1 MRKPRL
7 QPRRRQLY
15 LRRIIDGAIE
25 GVSNRNTGAE
35 KVIIGLPKEIKDN
48 EYRVG
53 LTPAGV
59 RALTDAGHRVLVETA
74 AGEGSGFE
82 DSLYERA
89 GANIIETA
97 DDVWA
102 EGEMI
107 VKVKEPI
114 APEYPRMREGQ
125 LLFTYLHLA
134 PDHELT
140 EQLLQRKVTGVAY
153 ETITDR
159 RGTLPLLTPMSEVA
173 GRMAIQVGA
182 HYLEKM
188 SGGRGILLGGVPGV
202 PAARVVIIGGGVV
215 GTNAAKIAVG
225 MGAHVTIID
234 NNLDRLRELD
244 DIFLSKIAT
253 LASSAYMI
261 HDAVSQADLIIGAV
275 LVPGAAA
282 PRLVTRN
289 MLKDVTDGAVI
300 VDVAV
305 DQGGCV
311 ETTHPTT
318 HSDPTYY
325 VEGVLHYCVA
335 NMPGAVPR
343 TSTFA
348 LTNSTLPYA
357 LKLAN
362 LGFKTAVLTDPDLKA
377 GVNTYAG
384 KLTYQAVALSQ
395 DREYT
400 PLEQVG
406 AE

>member
-1 MRKPRL
+1 L
-7 QPRRRQLY
+7 
-15 LRRIIDGAIE
+15 I
-25 GVSNRNTGAE
+25 V
-35 KVIIGLPKEIKDN
+35 GLPKEIKDN

-59 RALTDAGHRVLVETA
+59 RALKDAGHEIIVETN
-74 AGEGSGFE
+74 AGGGSGFE
-82 DSLYERA
+82 NELYERA
-89 GANIIETA
+89 GATIIDSA
-97 DDVWA
+97 DDIWA
-102 EGEMI
+102 NAEMI

-114 APEYPRMREGQ
+114 APEYPRMRDGQ

-134 PDHELT
+134 PDRELT
-140 EQLLQRKVTGVAY
+140 RQLIDRRVTGIAY

-159 RGTLPLLTPMSEVA
+159 RGQLPLLTPMSEVA

-244 DIFLSKIAT
+244 DIFLSKIST

-261 HDAVSQADLIIGAV
+261 QDAISEADLIIGAV
-275 LVPGAAA
+275 LVKGAAA
-282 PRLVTRN
+282 PKLITRS
-289 MLKDVTDGAVI
+289 MLKTVPNGAVV

-305 DQGGCV
+305 DQGGCI

-318 HSDPTYY
+318 HSNPTYY

-348 LTNSTLPYA
+348 LTNATLPYA

-362 LGFKTAVLTDPDLKA
+362 KGFLHAIADEPGLKE
-377 GVNTYAG
+377 GVNTFAG
-384 KLTYQAVALSQ
+384 ECTYEAVAIDQGIPYVPLDSLIGVSNT
-395 DREYT
+395 DRANA
-400 PLEQVG
+400 V
-406 AE
+406 

>member
-1 MRKPRL
+1 
-7 QPRRRQLY
+7 
-15 LRRIIDGAIE
+15 
-25 GVSNRNTGAE
+25 
-35 KVIIGLPKEIKDN
+35 VIIGLPKEIKDN

-59 RALTDAGHRVLVETA
+59 RALTDAGHRVLVEKS

-82 DSLYERA
+82 DSLYHRA
-89 GANIIETA
+89 GAAIIESD

-114 APEYPRMREGQ
+114 APEYPRMRAGQ

-134 PDHELT
+134 PDYELT
-140 EQLLQRKVTGVAY
+140 EQLLNRKVTGVAY

-348 LTNSTLPYA
+348 LTNATLPYA

-362 LGFKTAVLTDPDLKA
+362 SGFREAVMHDPGLAA
-377 GVNTYAG
+377 GVNTFDG

-395 DREYT
+395 GKEYT
-400 PLEQVG
+400 PLSQLLS
-406 AE
+406 A

>member
-1 MRKPRL
+1 M
-7 QPRRRQLY
+7 
-15 LRRIIDGAIE
+15 I
-25 GVSNRNTGAE
+25 V
-35 KVIIGLPKEIKDN
+35 GLPKEIKDN

-53 LTPAGV
+53 MTPAGV
-59 RALTDAGHRVLVETA
+59 RALTDAKHKVIVERN

-82 DSLYERA
+82 NELYERA
-89 GANIIETA
+89 GATLIESA
-97 DDVWA
+97 DEVWA
-102 EGEMI
+102 QAEMI

-134 PDHELT
+134 PDTELT
-140 EQLLQRKVTGVAY
+140 KQLLERKVTGVAY

-159 RGTLPLLTPMSEVA
+159 KGTLPLLTPMSEVA

-182 HYLEKM
+182 TYLEKM
-188 SGGRGILLGGVPGV
+188 LGGRGILLGGVPGV

-234 NNLDRLRELD
+234 TNLDRLRELD
-244 DIFLSKIAT
+244 DIFLSKIST

-282 PRLVTRN
+282 PKLVTKS
-289 MLKDVTDGAVI
+289 MLKDVPNGAVI

-305 DQGGCV
+305 DQGGCI

-318 HSDPTYY
+318 HSNPTYY

-348 LTNSTLPYA
+348 LTNATLPYV

-362 LGFKTAVLTDPDLKA
+362 RGFLEAINSDPGLKS

-384 KLTYQAVALSQ
+384 KLTYKAVATAQGL
-395 DREYT
+395 DYT
-400 PLEQVG
+400 SIDEMINSGSSSGSVSSSTATG
-406 AE
+406 AP

>member
-1 MRKPRL
+1 
-7 QPRRRQLY
+7 
-15 LRRIIDGAIE
+15 
-25 GVSNRNTGAE
+25 
-35 KVIIGLPKEIKDN
+35 VIVGLPKEIKDN

-59 RALTDAGHRVLVETA
+59 RALSDAGHEVIVEKT
-74 AGEGSGFE
+74 AGEGSGF
-82 DSLYERA
+82 DDALYQKA
-89 GANIIETA
+89 GAKIIDSA
-97 DDVWA
+97 DDIWA
-102 EGEMI
+102 KAEMI

-134 PDHELT
+134 PDRELT
-140 EQLLQRKVTGVAY
+140 EQLLKRKVTGIAY

-159 RGTLPLLTPMSEVA
+159 RGGLPLLTPMSEVA

-188 SGGRGILLGGVPGV
+188 AGGRGILLGGVPGV

-244 DIFLSKIAT
+244 DIFLSKIST

-261 HDAVSQADLIIGAV
+261 HDAISSADLIVGAV

-289 MLKDVTDGAVI
+289 MLKDVPNGSVI

-305 DQGGCV
+305 DQGGCI

-318 HSDPTYY
+318 HSNPTYY

-348 LTNSTLPYA
+348 LTNATLPYT

-362 LGFKTAVLTDPDLKA
+362 QGFLEAISSDPGLKA
-377 GVNTYAG
+377 GVNTFAG
-384 KLTYQAVALSQ
+384 RCTYQAVAEAQGLS
-395 DREYT
+395 YT
-400 PLEQVG
+400 SIDALIEVTS
-406 AE
+406 ATTV

>member
-1 MRKPRL
+1 M
-7 QPRRRQLY
+7 
-15 LRRIIDGAIE
+15 I
-25 GVSNRNTGAE
+25 V
-35 KVIIGLPKEIKDN
+35 GLPKEIKDN

-59 RALTDAGHRVLVETA
+59 RAFKDAGHEIRVEA
-74 AGEGSGFE
+74 SAGDGSGFE
-82 DSLYERA
+82 DELYERA
-89 GANIIETA
+89 GATIVNSADEVWATA
-97 DDVWA
+97 D
-102 EGEMI
+102 MI

-134 PDHELT
+134 PDEELT
-140 EQLLQRKVTGVAY
+140 KELLSRKVTGIAY

-234 NNLDRLRELD
+234 NNVDRLRELD
-244 DIFLSKIAT
+244 DIFLSKIST

-261 HDAVSQADLIIGAV
+261 HDAISQADLIVGAV

-282 PRLVTRN
+282 PKLVTRS
-289 MLKDVTDGAVI
+289 MLKDVPNGAVI

-305 DQGGCV
+305 DQGGCI

-348 LTNSTLPYA
+348 LTNATLPYA
-357 LKLAN
+357 LTLAN
-362 LGFKTAVLTDPDLKA
+362 KGFFEAIRTDNGLKE

-384 KLTYQAVALSQ
+384 HCTYQAVAESQ
-395 DREYT
+395 GLAYT
-400 PLEQVG
+400 SIDALVEVNSASAG
-406 AE
+406 

>member
-1 MRKPRL
+1 
-7 QPRRRQLY
+7 
-15 LRRIIDGAIE
+15 
-25 GVSNRNTGAE
+25 
-35 KVIIGLPKEIKDN
+35 LPKEIKDN

-59 RALTDAGHRVLVETA
+59 RALSDAGHKVVVERG
-74 AGEGSGFE
+74 AGEGSGF
-82 DSLYERA
+82 DNDLYERA
-89 GANIIETA
+89 GATILDSP

-114 APEYPRMREGQ
+114 SPEYPRMREGQ

-134 PDHELT
+134 PDPKQT
-140 EQLLQRKVTGVAY
+140 EALLKNKVTGIAY
-153 ETITDR
+153 ETITDKK
-159 RGTLPLLTPMSEVA
+159 GTLPLLTPMSEVA

-182 HYLEKM
+182 TYLEKM
-188 SGGRGILLGGVPGV
+188 NGGRGILLGGVPGV

-215 GTNAAKIAVG
+215 GTNSAKIAVG

-234 NNLDRLRELD
+234 NNMDRLRELD
-244 DIFLSKIAT
+244 DIFLSKIST

-261 HDAVSQADLIIGAV
+261 HDAVSQADLIVGAV

-282 PRLVTRN
+282 PKLVTRS
-289 MLKDVTDGAVI
+289 MLKDVQKGAVI

-305 DQGGCV
+305 DQGGCI

-325 VEGVLHYCVA
+325 VEDVLHYCVA

-348 LTNSTLPYA
+348 LTNATLPYA

-362 LGFKTAVLTDPDLKA
+362 KGFLDAIHSDPGLKE

-384 KLTYQAVALSQ
+384 HLTYEAVALAQ
-395 DREYT
+395 GLEYKSLDEMLGNAKAT
-400 PLEQVG
+400 TT
-406 AE
+406 A

>member
-1 MRKPRL
+1 MTSDLISDFSFPED
-7 QPRRRQLY
+7 
-15 LRRIIDGAIE
+15 II
-25 GVSNRNTGAE
+25 
-35 KVIIGLPKEIKDN
+35 VIVGLPKEIKDN

-59 RALTDAGHRVLVETA
+59 RALTDAGHQVIVEKS
-74 AGEGSGFE
+74 AGEGSGFA
-82 DSLYERA
+82 DPLYEKA
-89 GANIIETA
+89 GAQIIDSA

-102 EGEMI
+102 KAEMI

-134 PDHELT
+134 PDRKLTDEL
-140 EQLLQRKVTGVAY
+140 LKRKVTGIAY

-159 RGTLPLLTPMSEVA
+159 RGSLPLLTPMSEVA

-188 SGGRGILLGGVPGV
+188 AGGRGILLGGVPGV

-215 GTNAAKIAVG
+215 GTNAAKMAVG
-225 MGAHVTIID
+225 MGAHVTMID

-244 DIFLSKIAT
+244 DIFLSKIST

-261 HDAVSQADLIIGAV
+261 HDAVSNADLIVGAV

-282 PRLVTRN
+282 PRLVTRG
-289 MLKDVTDGAVI
+289 MLKDVPDGAVI

-305 DQGGCV
+305 DQGGCI

-348 LTNSTLPYA
+348 LTNATLPYA
-357 LKLAN
+357 LTLAN
-362 LGFKTAVLTDPDLKA
+362 KGFFAAIRSDNGLKE

-384 KLTYQAVALSQ
+384 HCTYQAVAESQ
-395 DREYT
+395 GLTYT
-400 PLEQVG
+400 NIDALVEVNSASAG
-406 AE
+406 

>member
-1 MRKPRL
+1 M
-7 QPRRRQLY
+7 
-15 LRRIIDGAIE
+15 I
-25 GVSNRNTGAE
+25 V
-35 KVIIGLPKEIKDN
+35 GLPKEIKDN

-59 RALTDAGHRVLVETA
+59 RALTDAAHNVIVEQG

-82 DSLYERA
+82 DALYQKA
-89 GANIIETA
+89 GAEIIASAE
-97 DDVWA
+97 DVWA
-102 EGEMI
+102 QAEMI

-134 PDHELT
+134 PDTKLTSELLT
-140 EQLLQRKVTGVAY
+140 RKVTGVAY

-244 DIFLSKIAT
+244 DIFLSKISS

-261 HDAVSQADLIIGAV
+261 HDAISTADLIVGAV

-289 MLKDVTDGAVI
+289 MLKDVPNGAVI

-305 DQGGCV
+305 DQGGCI

-348 LTNSTLPYA
+348 LTNATLPYA

-362 LGFKTAVLTDPDLKA
+362 LGLLNAIKSDPGLKE

-384 KLTYQAVALSQ
+384 HCTYEAVATAQGLQ
-395 DREYT
+395 YT
-400 PLEQVG
+400 PLDRLLESTTSTS
-406 AE
+406 A

>member
-1 MRKPRL
+1 M
-7 QPRRRQLY
+7 
-15 LRRIIDGAIE
+15 I
-25 GVSNRNTGAE
+25 V
-35 KVIIGLPKEIKDN
+35 GLPKEIKDN

-59 RALTDAGHRVLVETA
+59 RALSDGGHQVIVERS
-74 AGEGSGFE
+74 AGEGSGF
-82 DSLYERA
+82 DDALYQRA
-89 GANIIETA
+89 GAQIIESA

-102 EGEMI
+102 TADMI

-134 PDHELT
+134 PDRKLT
-140 EQLLQRKVTGVAY
+140 EQLIQRKVTGIAY

-159 RGTLPLLTPMSEVA
+159 RGGLPLLTPMSEVA

-188 SGGRGILLGGVPGV
+188 AGGRGILLGGVPGV

-225 MGAHVTIID
+225 MGAHVTMID
-234 NNLDRLRELD
+234 NNLERLRELD
-244 DIFLSKIAT
+244 DIFLSKIST

-261 HDAVSQADLIIGAV
+261 HDAISNADLIVGAV

-282 PRLVTRN
+282 PMLVTRN
-289 MLKDVTDGAVI
+289 MLKDVPNGAVI

-305 DQGGCV
+305 DQGGCI

-318 HSDPTYY
+318 HSNPTYY

-348 LTNSTLPYA
+348 LTNATLPYA
-357 LKLAN
+357 VKLAN
-362 LGFKTAVLTDPDLKA
+362 LGFFDAISSDAGLKA

-384 KLTYQAVALSQ
+384 HCTYEAVAQ
-395 DREYT
+395 AQEIPYT
-400 PLEQVG
+400 GLDALIEVTS
-406 AE
+406 ATAV

>member
-1 MRKPRL
+1 M
-7 QPRRRQLY
+7 
-15 LRRIIDGAIE
+15 I
-25 GVSNRNTGAE
+25 V
-35 KVIIGLPKEIKDN
+35 GLPKEIKDN

-59 RALTDAGHRVLVETA
+59 RALTDAGHKVIVEKS
-74 AGEGSGFE
+74 AGEGSGFG
-82 DSLYERA
+82 DGLYQKA
-89 GANIIETA
+89 GAEMIDTA

-102 EGEMI
+102 KADMI

-114 APEYPRMREGQ
+114 EPEYARMREGQ

-134 PDHELT
+134 PDERLTQEL
-140 EQLLQRKVTGVAY
+140 LKRKVTGIAY

-159 RGTLPLLTPMSEVA
+159 RGGLPLLTPMSEVA

-188 SGGRGILLGGVPGV
+188 QGGRGILLGGVPGV
-202 PAARVVIIGGGVV
+202 PAAKVVIIGGGVV

-225 MGAHVTIID
+225 MGANVTIID

-244 DIFLSKIAT
+244 DIFLTKIST

-261 HDAVSQADLIIGAV
+261 HDAISTADLIVGAV
-275 LVPGAAA
+275 LVPGASA
-282 PRLVTRN
+282 PKLVTKS
-289 MLKDVTDGAVI
+289 MLQDVPNGAVI

-305 DQGGCV
+305 DQGGCI

-318 HSDPTYY
+318 HSNPTYY

-348 LTNSTLPYA
+348 LTNATLPYA
-357 LKLAN
+357 VKLAN
-362 LGFKTAVLTDPDLKA
+362 QGFLDAIRNDANLKE

-384 KLTYQAVALSQ
+384 HCTYQAVAEAQGLS
-395 DREYT
+395 YT
-400 PLEQVG
+400 SLDALIEVTS
-406 AE
+406 ASSA

>member
-1 MRKPRL
+1 M
-7 QPRRRQLY
+7 
-15 LRRIIDGAIE
+15 I
-25 GVSNRNTGAE
+25 V
-35 KVIIGLPKEIKDN
+35 GLPKEIKDN

-59 RALTDAGHRVLVETA
+59 RALTDSGHEVIVEKSAGD
-74 AGEGSGFE
+74 GSGFA
-82 DSLYERA
+82 DPLYQKA
-89 GANIIETA
+89 GAQIIDSA

-102 EGEMI
+102 KAEMI

-134 PDHELT
+134 PDRPLT
-140 EQLLQRKVTGVAY
+140 EELLKRKVTGIAY

-159 RGTLPLLTPMSEVA
+159 RGGLPLLTPMSEVA

-188 SGGRGILLGGVPGV
+188 AGGRGILLGGVPGV

-225 MGAHVTIID
+225 MGAYVTIID
-234 NNLDRLRELD
+234 NNLERLRELD
-244 DIFLSKIAT
+244 DIFLSKIST

-261 HDAVSQADLIIGAV
+261 HDAISNADLIVGAV
-275 LVPGAAA
+275 LVPGASA
-282 PRLVTRN
+282 PRLVTRS
-289 MLKDVTDGAVI
+289 MLKDVPDGAVI

-305 DQGGCV
+305 DQGGCI

-348 LTNSTLPYA
+348 LTNATLPYT

-362 LGFKTAVLTDPDLKA
+362 KGFFEAIRSDNGLKE

-384 KLTYQAVALSQ
+384 HCTYQAVAESQGLS
-395 DREYT
+395 YT
-400 PLEQVG
+400 SIDALVEVTSASVG
-406 AE
+406 

>member
-1 MRKPRL
+1 M
-7 QPRRRQLY
+7 
-15 LRRIIDGAIE
+15 I
-25 GVSNRNTGAE
+25 V
-35 KVIIGLPKEIKDN
+35 GLPKEIKDN

-59 RALTDAGHRVLVETA
+59 RALTDAHHQVIVEKG

-82 DSLYERA
+82 DGLYQKA
-89 GANIIETA
+89 GAEIIDSA

-102 EGEMI
+102 KAEMI

-114 APEYPRMREGQ
+114 EPEYPRMREGQ

-134 PDHELT
+134 PDKKLT
-140 EQLLQRKVTGVAY
+140 EQLLKRKVTGIAY

-159 RGTLPLLTPMSEVA
+159 RGGLPLLTPMSEVA

-188 SGGRGILLGGVPGV
+188 AGGRGILLGGVPGV

-225 MGAHVTIID
+225 MGAYVTIID

-244 DIFLSKIAT
+244 DIFLSKIST

-261 HDAVSQADLIIGAV
+261 HDAISNADLIVGAV
-275 LVPGAAA
+275 LVPGASA
-282 PRLVTRN
+282 PRLVTRS
-289 MLKDVTDGAVI
+289 MLKDVPNGAVI

-305 DQGGCV
+305 DQGGCI

-318 HSDPTYY
+318 HSNPTYY

-348 LTNSTLPYA
+348 LTNATLPYT

-362 LGFKTAVLTDPDLKA
+362 KGFFEAIRGDVGLKA

-384 KLTYQAVALSQ
+384 HCTYQAVAEAQGLP
-395 DREYT
+395 YT
-400 PLEQVG
+400 SVDALVEVTS
-406 AE
+406 ASAM